1 MSEDASSL
9 KDYALGLLSQR
20 SYTCAGI
27 REKLEGRARKRR
39 LSVESIPEI
48 IERLVEL
55 RLLDDLKYCRMWVE
69 ERSRM
74 RPRGKF
80 MLDQELRKKGIPKDL
95 LEQFWTDYGEID
107 EVALALR
114 IYEKKRERVTGE
126 PRKVREKLYRH
137 LASKGFNHRVIQEV
151 IASSAKDSPLDKAQI
166 PY

>member
-1 MSEDASSL
+1 MSEDAASL

-27 REKLEGRARKRR
+27 REKLEKRARKLR
-39 LSVESIPEI
+39 LSTEVIPEI

-80 MLDQELRKKGIPKDL
+80 MLNQELRKKGISKDL
-95 LEQFWTDYGEID
+95 LDQFWTNYGDID
-107 EVALALR
+107 EVALATR
-114 IYEKKRERVTGE
+114 IYEKKRARVAGE
-126 PRKVREKLYRH
+126 PCKVREKLYRH
-137 LASKGFNHRVIQEV
+137 LASKGFNHSVIQEV
-151 IASSAKDSPLDKAQI
+151 LA
-166 PY
+166 